1 MRLVGFLL
9 FILPAL
15 GRKFTDDKQEI
26 DYDHLQKSIVRIET
40 VGASFDWFRPFAARD
55 GQVSLGSGFIVKTEP
70 YILIATNQ
78 HVINDALRVQVQ
90 LLLHS
95 QTKWD
100 VQIVS
105 ACPKFD
111 LALLTLKD
119 DKGFKQTLAKAG
131 ISVQAL
137 ALSSKVAEMGQDVV
151 ALGFPLGQNSLKISK
166 GNVAGNEIVNSNL
179 CIQSTA
185 PISPGNSGGPLLD
198 DAGRE
203 VYGVNFAGATRG
215 ENINYVIPAFR
226 VQALMNLHL
235 KEQAAQPWRRLGFKT
250 PGHGLTVIQP
260 NQALYNFTE
269 GCKEGVFVGRVHQDG
284 FMSKAAPP
292 LKEGSMLLSVAGRK
306 LDGFGK
312 ADIKELMMGKAALE
326 DLFFIQSD
334 LKSEVAFQSC
344 FDGKVVEHKV
354 NTSSTAEF
362 GQGIVYIDE
371 PVTEGLTQQYAARLQ
386 PYPSSGDWTSQEIFG
401 DVGELWPDECSL

>member
-1 MRLVGFLL
+1 MR
-9 FILPAL
+9 
-15 GRKFTDDKQEI
+15 
-26 DYDHLQKSIVRIET
+26 
-40 VGASFDWFRPFAARD
+40 
-55 GQVSLGSGFIVKTEP
+55 
-70 YILIATNQ
+70 
-78 HVINDALRVQVQ
+78 
-90 LLLHS
+90 
-95 QTKWD
+95 
-100 VQIVS
+100 
-105 ACPKFD
+105 
-111 LALLTLKD
+111 
-119 DKGFKQTLAKAG
+119 GFKQTLAKAG

-371 PVTEGLTQQYAARLQ
+371 PVTEGLTQQY
-386 PYPSSGDWTSQEIFG
+386 EIFG
-401 DVGELWPDECSL
+401 DVGVMAMSQNHILEAFARSGSPKVTRWLLPEHAQQQRLMVIYVRPGSYASDSRPHMAKLRSLQRALPSRRLDV